1 MDRWEVA
8 LDVKALRYFLAVSD
22 ARSFSRA
29 ANVALVSQSALSRQI
44 GLLEDELGT
53 ELFDRHARGVQL
65 TEAGVRLRTRVHALL
80 SQIDVIRAEIRDEA
94 EEPSGEIGFA
104 FPPSLTAL
112 VVGRI
117 LRRFHRTYPRVHL
130 RLYEG
135 MTATVRNRVIAGDG
149 DIGIISTMEL
159 PNDLY
164 CSPMFTE
171 PLMLVGPLTSDLAPD
186 RPVPTE
192 RLTDL
197 PQIATGPTNSLRRI
211 VERALSRSDLSYRPA
226 IEVNTRG
233 LMFALIEDGH
243 GYTVLPSSGVQD
255 RMTSN
260 RVRAA
265 PIEGVG
271 ITWQVATART
281 RPLTS
286 ATRRMASVVREESLS
301 AIRQGELPLATIDM

>member
-1 MDRWEVA
+1 MDI
-8 LDVKALRYFLAVSD
+8 KALRYFLAVSD

-44 GLLEDELGT
+44 GLLEEELGT

-80 SQIDVIRAEIRDEA
+80 SQIDVIRADIREEA

-104 FPPSLTAL
+104 FPPSLTTL
-112 VVGRI
+112 VVGRMV
-117 LRRFHRTYPRVHL
+117 RRYQRTYPRVQM

-135 MTATVRNRVIAGDG
+135 MTATVRNRVIAGDA

-164 CSPMFTE
+164 CSPLFTE
-171 PLMLVGPLTSDLAPD
+171 PLMLVGPATSDLAPD
-186 RPVPTE
+186 RWVSSQ

-211 VERALSRSDLSYRPA
+211 VERALSRSDLSYRPV

-233 LMFALIEDGH
+233 LMFALIEDGY
-243 GYTVLPSSGVQD
+243 GYTVLPSSGVRD
-255 RMTSN
+255 RLTSN

-265 PIEGVG
+265 PIEGLG
-271 ITWQVATART
+271 ITWQVATARI
-281 RPLTS
+281 RPLTI
-286 ATRRMASVVREESLS
+286 AARRMASIVREESLS
-301 AIRQGELPLATIDM
+301 AIRQGELPLATIDV